1 MAFSEMCSN
10 SLKRRRIPA
19 RRSVVTRSSIEP
31 WSICSARR
39 RLSWSRCSL
48 KRDQISAPVP
58 TGQGQL
64 SSPRMHY
71 PGVGNEIPLE
81 ERVRLG
87 EITDSRRAVA
97 DVGSGLDDRLE
108 DGLTGLLTETLI
120 SHARRRYL
128 PGRQAAPSSG
138 GDRLAG
144 SRRKLGPSAPARG
157 SRS

>member
-1 MAFSEMCSN
+1 MLAQ
-10 SLKRRRIPA
+10 A
-19 RRSVVTRSSIEP
+19 RPDFGPSPDRSGE
-31 WSICSARR
+31 
-39 RLSWSRCSL
+39 
-48 KRDQISAPVP
+48 
-58 TGQGQL
+58 L

-128 PGRQAAPSSG
+128 PGRQAALWSG
-138 GDRLAG
+138 GDRLC
-144 SRRKLGPSAPARG
+144 R
-157 SRS
+157 